1 MEAMFW
7 LGLLVVLLVIEIITL
22 GLTTIWFAGGALVAF
37 VASALG
43 ANMIV
48 QIVLFLGVSFIM
60 LYFTRPVAVKYL
72 NNRTTKTNVEGLAG
86 TTARVTG
93 EINNLKGEGQAVV
106 NGQE

>member
-72 NNRTTKTNVEGLAG
+72 KDVYKRQSEKLSWSGFDCNRWDDIVRK
-86 TTARVTG
+86 R
-93 EINNLKGEGQAVV
+93 
-106 NGQE
+106 